1 LQGFG
6 TLDEPFAPASGGF
19 TMSALV
25 SQARS
30 RRFFR
35 IGLPLVAL
43 AAIALALLLPGL
55 GSART
60 TEPGDPT
67 ISGGTSVGD
76 TLTGDHG
83 SFLPGA
89 QSFKWNWRRCPP
101 DGGQGSGNCEG
112 IVDGPDNTY
121 VLQPGDVGFTIR
133 LEVKAWTGPNYTGTK
148 AVRTSNATQQIT
160 GQGTGPTNT
169 GLPSIAG
176 TAAVGQTLTAN
187 DGTWASRFLVNFSWA
202 WLRCDANG
210 NNCAATG
217 GTAQTYVVQTADQGY
232 TLRAQEIATNPAGTT
247 KVNSGQTAVVPGGTP
262 VTSPPPPPS
271 PPTGSSGPGCPTGRH
286 VAQAADVTSP
296 ARLVIDRQ
304 LATPLHLGSGQ
315 QVTVRYRVSDTCG
328 QVVQGALVYAAA
340 IPFGQLSTPVEAA
353 TGANGFVSLTFTT
366 TSAFPLGPK
375 QRSVQIFVRARKA
388 GEDLLAGISARRL
401 FEIPITR

>member
-1 LQGFG
+1 
-6 TLDEPFAPASGGF
+6 
-19 TMSALV
+19 MSALV
-25 SQARS
+25 TQARS
-30 RRFFR
+30 RRFVR
-35 IGLPLVAL
+35 IGLPSVALVA
-43 AAIALALLLPGL
+43 ITLALLLPGL

-60 TEPGDPT
+60 ADPGDPT

-89 QSFKWNWRRCPP
+89 QSFKYNWRRCPP
-101 DGGQGSGNCEG
+101 DGGQGSGHCEG

-133 LEVKAWTGPNYTGTK
+133 LQVKAWAGANYTGTK
-148 AVRTSNATQQIT
+148 AVRTSNATGQIT

-169 GLPSIAG
+169 GLPTVTG
-176 TAAVGQTLTAN
+176 TATVGQTLTAN
-187 DGTWASRFLVNFSWA
+187 GGQWASNFLVDFSWA

-217 GTAQTYVVQTADQGY
+217 ATASTYVVQTADEGY
-232 TLRAQEIATNPAGTT
+232 TLRAQQIATNPAGTT
-247 KVNSGQTAVVPGGTP
+247 KVSSAQTAVVPGAAP
-262 VTSPPPPPS
+262 VTSPPPPPG
-271 PPTGSSGPGCPTGRH
+271 PPTGAGGAGCPAGRR
-286 VAQAADVTSP
+286 VAQAAAVTPP

-340 IPFGQLSTPVEAA
+340 VPFGQLSTPPETA

-366 TSAFPLGPK
+366 TAAFPLGPK